1 MGHEHGRHRQCAYN
15 WSGTNRASYEVIQE
29 ELMLYWIIVIIVVL
43 IILGFVFG
51 RGRFS

>member
-1 MGHEHGRHRQCAYN
+1 
-15 WSGTNRASYEVIQE
+15 
-29 ELMLYWIIVIIVVL
+29 MLYWIIVIIIVL